1 MDNSELLKTTLKWN
15 KIHDPRTGQFS
26 AQGKGGQV
34 ITVRKRVAGGS
45 GIGLGRIKTVA
56 DEVQAKANIAKAAV
70 MPLSQFMQSSYVG
83 PKNQRLDAMISEMP
97 VGTTISGWT
106 KIQGANGAYWKKG
119 TSTSLTLG
127 SGVAGSSVHKAIIS
141 SAVKNGSL
149 SAKKAVTIHSAT
161 YNNITSWAALRK
173 ILATKETK
181 VQVTYKAVAF
191 MWPKIYT
198 PKKKLQ
204 NEGKGFA
211 GSKKIPRPE
220 YGQETNYSM
229 TGKPVPPPRLY
240 VVSERDMMN
249 KLSDAEKDR
258 VSKMTGDTVVA
269 AGSRWKKGGANGAT
283 IFQRVMQVFDN
294 MKDYTKPG
302 RPFLSG
308 IKKYTHRN
316 PVTKK
321 ERELDKGEYDEEG
334 GMAKSQLQSIIRN
347 AKAIYD
353 GLEDDTNISEW
364 AQSKITVAEDYISTV
379 SNYMQGESEKTASKE
394 AGGLY
399 LKLTNKSHRADH
411 LAPKSPVES
420 KQISA
425 SVREGLQTK
434 VTEHNKKFG
443 DKPGKRVTLS
453 MLERVFRRGV
463 GAYQTNRGS
472 VRPNVTGPDQW
483 AYARVNVFLAAIRS
497 GRYKSGKFDVD
508 ILPKKHPLSSRKTT
522 KESVRDYRKE
532 YDNYHARPDQR
543 ANRGKRNQ
551 ARRNMG
557 LKVGDPRE
565 VDHKTPLSK
574 NGSNNSDN
582 LRAIS
587 FSENRKKGNKTL
599 KELVSLSFKSN
610 GVDTSIDKYDVLEYL
625 EVQK

>member
-1 MDNSELLKTTLKWN
+1 MDNSKLLKTTLKWN

-26 AQGKGGQV
+26 AQSKGGQV
-34 ITVRKRVAGGS
+34 ITVRKRDAERGS
-45 GIGLGRIKTVA
+45 GIGTGRIKTVA

-106 KIQGANGAYWKKG
+106 KIQGKSGAYWKKG
-119 TSTSLTLG
+119 NSTSLTLG
-127 SGVAGSSVHKAIIS
+127 SDVAGSSVHKAIIS

-181 VQVTYKAVAF
+181 VQVTYKAIAF

-204 NEGKGFA
+204 NEGKGFT

-229 TGKPVPPPRLY
+229 TGKPVPPPRLL

-321 ERELDKGEYDEEG
+321 ERALDKGEYDEEG

-353 GLEDDTNISEW
+353 GLEDDTNIAEW

-399 LKLTNKSHRADH
+399 L
-411 LAPKSPVES
+411 
-420 KQISA
+420 
-425 SVREGLQTK
+425 
-434 VTEHNKKFG
+434 
-443 DKPGKRVTLS
+443 
-453 MLERVFRRGV
+453 
-463 GAYQTNRGS
+463 
-472 VRPNVTGPDQW
+472 
-483 AYARVNVFLAAIRS
+483 
-497 GRYKSGKFDVD
+497 
-508 ILPKKHPLSSRKTT
+508 TT

>member
-1 MDNSELLKTTLKWN
+1 MDNSKLLKTTLKWN

-26 AQGKGGQV
+26 ATASGGQE

-45 GIGLGRIKTVA
+45 GIGSGRIKTVA
-56 DEVQAKANIAKAAV
+56 DEVQAKASIAKAAV

-106 KIQGANGAYWKKG
+106 KIQGKSGAYWKKG
-119 TSTSLTLG
+119 NSTSLTLG
-127 SGVAGSSVHKAIIS
+127 SDVAGSSVHKAIIS

-181 VQVTYKAVAF
+181 GQVTYKAVAF

-211 GSKKIPRPE
+211 GAKKIPRPE

-229 TGKPVPPPRLY
+229 TGKPVPPPRLL

-379 SNYMQGESEKTASKE
+379 SNYMQSDAKDVTKKE
-394 AGGLY
+394 HA
-399 LKLTNKSHRADH
+399 
-411 LAPKSPVES
+411 
-420 KQISA
+420 
-425 SVREGLQTK
+425 
-434 VTEHNKKFG
+434 
-443 DKPGKRVTLS
+443 
-453 MLERVFRRGV
+453 
-463 GAYQTNRGS
+463 
-472 VRPNVTGPDQW
+472 
-483 AYARVNVFLAAIRS
+483 
-497 GRYKSGKFDVD
+497 
-508 ILPKKHPLSSRKTT
+508 
-522 KESVRDYRKE
+522 RDYRKE

-574 NGSNNSDN
+574 NGGNNSDN

-625 EVQK
+625 EVQS

>member
-1 MDNSELLKTTLKWN
+1 MDNSKLLKTTLKWN
-15 KIHDPRTGQFS
+15 KIHDPRTGRFS
-26 AQGKGGQV
+26 ATSQGGQE

-45 GIGLGRIKTVA
+45 GIGSGRIKTVA

-106 KIQGANGAYWKKG
+106 KIQGKSGAYWKKG

-181 VQVTYKAVAF
+181 VQVTYKAIAF

-229 TGKPVPPPRLY
+229 TGKPVPPPRLL

-394 AGGLY
+394 
-399 LKLTNKSHRADH
+399 
-411 LAPKSPVES
+411 
-420 KQISA
+420 
-425 SVREGLQTK
+425 
-434 VTEHNKKFG
+434 
-443 DKPGKRVTLS
+443 
-453 MLERVFRRGV
+453 
-463 GAYQTNRGS
+463 
-472 VRPNVTGPDQW
+472 
-483 AYARVNVFLAAIRS
+483 
-497 GRYKSGKFDVD
+497 
-508 ILPKKHPLSSRKTT
+508 
-522 KESVRDYRKE
+522 RDYRKE
-532 YDNYHARPDQR
+532 YDNYHSRPEQR
-543 ANRGKRNQ
+543 SRRSLRNQ
-551 ARRNMG
+551 ARRTVG
-557 LKVGDPRE
+557 LGVGDPRE
-565 VDHKTPLSK
+565 VDHKQPLSK
-574 NGSNNSDN
+574 NGGNSADN
-582 LRAIS
+582 LRAVS
-587 FSENRKKGNKTL
+587 FAENRGKGNKTL
-599 KELVSLSFKSN
+599 KELVSLSFN
-610 GVDTSIDKYDVLEYL
+610 GYGVDTSINEYDVFAYL
-625 EVQK
+625 EK

>member
-1 MDNSELLKTTLKWN
+1 MDNSKLLKTTLKWN

-26 AQGKGGQV
+26 AQSKGGQV
-34 ITVRKRVAGGS
+34 ITVRKRDAERGR
-45 GIGLGRIKTVA
+45 GIGTGRIKTVA

-106 KIQGANGAYWKKG
+106 KIQGTNGAYWKKG

-161 YNNITSWAALRK
+161 YNNIASWAALRK
-173 ILATKETK
+173 ILATKEIK
-181 VQVTYKAVAF
+181 VQTTYKAIAF

-229 TGKPVPPPRLY
+229 TGKPVPPPRLL

-294 MKDYTKPG
+294 MRDYTKPG

-394 AGGLY
+394 
-399 LKLTNKSHRADH
+399 
-411 LAPKSPVES
+411 
-420 KQISA
+420 
-425 SVREGLQTK
+425 
-434 VTEHNKKFG
+434 
-443 DKPGKRVTLS
+443 
-453 MLERVFRRGV
+453 
-463 GAYQTNRGS
+463 
-472 VRPNVTGPDQW
+472 
-483 AYARVNVFLAAIRS
+483 
-497 GRYKSGKFDVD
+497 
-508 ILPKKHPLSSRKTT
+508 
-522 KESVRDYRKE
+522 SVRDYRKE
-532 YDNYHARPDQR
+532 YDNYHGRPEQI
-543 ANRGKRNQ
+543 K
-551 ARRNMG
+551 RRNMRNSARKTMG

-565 VDHKTPLSK
+565 IDHKVPLSK
-574 NGSNNSDN
+574 SGTNDLRN
-582 LRAIS
+582 LRAVS
-587 FSENRKKGNKTL
+587 FQENRSKGTKTI
-599 KELVSLSFKSN
+599 KELINSSFFARGADVSITSVEVDNFLRN
-610 GVDTSIDKYDVLEYL
+610 G
-625 EVQK
+625 

>member
-1 MDNSELLKTTLKWN
+1 MDNSASVTTTLKWN

-26 AQGKGGQV
+26 ATSQGGQE
-34 ITVRKRVAGGS
+34 ITVRKRVAGGT
-45 GIGLGRIKTVA
+45 GVGAGRPVTVGG
-56 DEVQAKANIAKAAV
+56 DVQAKANIAKAAV
-70 MPLSQFMQSSYVG
+70 MPLSQFMSSSYVG

-106 KIQGANGAYWKKG
+106 KIQGKSGAYWKKG
-119 TSTSLTLG
+119 GSTSLTLG

-141 SAVKNGSL
+141 SAVRNGSL
-149 SAKKAVTIHSAT
+149 SAKNAVKIHSGT
-161 YNNITSWAALRK
+161 YNNIASWAALRK
-173 ILATKETK
+173 ILATKEIKST
-181 VQVTYKAVAF
+181 TYKAIAF
-191 MWPKIYT
+191 ISSAKFT
-198 PKKKLQ
+198 PKRKLR
-204 NEGKGFA
+204 NEGKGFS

-229 TGKPVPPPRLY
+229 TGKPVPPPRLL
-240 VVSERDMMN
+240 VVSEREMMN

-258 VSKMTGDTVVA
+258 VNKMTGDTVVA
-269 AGSRWKKGGANGAT
+269 AGSRWKKGSANGAT
-283 IFQRVMQVFDN
+283 IFQRIMQVFDN
-294 MKDYTKPG
+294 MKDYTKPN

-347 AKAIYD
+347 SKVIYD

-394 AGGLY
+394 
-399 LKLTNKSHRADH
+399 
-411 LAPKSPVES
+411 
-420 KQISA
+420 
-425 SVREGLQTK
+425 
-434 VTEHNKKFG
+434 
-443 DKPGKRVTLS
+443 
-453 MLERVFRRGV
+453 
-463 GAYQTNRGS
+463 
-472 VRPNVTGPDQW
+472 
-483 AYARVNVFLAAIRS
+483 AAIRS

-532 YDNYHARPDQR
+532 YDNYHARPEQR
-543 ANRGKRNQ
+543 SNRGKRNQ
-551 ARRNMG
+551 ARRKMG

-574 NGSNNSDN
+574 NGGNSSDN

-599 KELVSLSFKSN
+599 KELVSLSFKSK
-610 GVDTSIDKYDVLEYL
+610 GVDTSIDKYDVLKYL
-625 EVQK
+625 EAQN

>member
-1 MDNSELLKTTLKWN
+1 MDSSELLTTTLKWN
-15 KIHDPRTGQFS
+15 KIHDPRTGRFS
-26 AQGKGGQV
+26 ATSQGGQE
-34 ITVRKRVAGGS
+34 ITVRKRVAGGT
-45 GIGLGRIKTVA
+45 GVGAGRPVTVGR
-56 DEVQAKANIAKAAV
+56 DVQAKANIAKAAV
-70 MPLSQFMQSSYVG
+70 MPLSQFMSSSYVG

-106 KIQGANGAYWKKG
+106 KIQGKSGAYWKKG
-119 TSTSLTLG
+119 GSTSLTLG

-141 SAVKNGSL
+141 SAVRNGSL
-149 SAKKAVTIHSAT
+149 SAKNAVKIHSGT
-161 YNNITSWAALRK
+161 YNNIASWAALRK
-173 ILATKETK
+173 ILATKEIKST
-181 VQVTYKAVAF
+181 TYKAIAF
-191 MWPKIYT
+191 ISSAKFT
-198 PKKKLQ
+198 PKRKLR
-204 NEGKGFA
+204 NEGKGFS

-229 TGKPVPPPRLY
+229 TGKPVPSPRLL
-240 VVSERDMMN
+240 VVSEREMMN

-258 VSKMTGDTVVA
+258 VNKMTGDTVVA
-269 AGSRWKKGGANGAT
+269 AGSRWKKGSANGAT
-283 IFQRVMQVFDN
+283 IFQRIMQVFDN
-294 MKDYTKPG
+294 MKDYTKPN

-347 AKAIYD
+347 SKVIYD

-411 LAPKSPVES
+411 LSPKPPAES
-420 KQISA
+420 KSISA
-425 SVREGLQTK
+425 SVRKGLQTK

-532 YDNYHARPDQR
+532 YDNYHARPEQR
-543 ANRGKRNQ
+543 SNRGKRNQ
-551 ARRNMG
+551 ARRKMG

-574 NGSNNSDN
+574 NGGNSSDN

-599 KELVSLSFKSN
+599 KELVSLSFKSK
-610 GVDTSIDKYDVLEYL
+610 GVDTSIDKYDVLKYL
-625 EVQK
+625 EAQN

>member
-1 MDNSELLKTTLKWN
+1 MDNSKLLKTTLKWN

-26 AQGKGGQV
+26 AQSKGGQV
-34 ITVRKRVAGGS
+34 ITVRKRDTESGR
-45 GIGLGRIKTVA
+45 GIGTGRIKTVA

-106 KIQGANGAYWKKG
+106 KIQGTNGAYWKKG

-161 YNNITSWAALRK
+161 YNNIASWAALRK
-173 ILATKETK
+173 ILATKEIK
-181 VQVTYKAVAF
+181 VQTTYKAIAF

-229 TGKPVPPPRLY
+229 TGKPVPPPRLL

-294 MKDYTKPG
+294 MRDYTKPG

-321 ERELDKGEYDEEG
+321 ENKGLWYNIRAKKKRGERLAKRGHEDYPDKLAFQNSAKTSKKELDKGEYDEEG

-379 SNYMQGESEKTASKE
+379 SNYMQSDAKDVTKKE
-394 AGGLY
+394 HA
-399 LKLTNKSHRADH
+399 
-411 LAPKSPVES
+411 
-420 KQISA
+420 
-425 SVREGLQTK
+425 
-434 VTEHNKKFG
+434 
-443 DKPGKRVTLS
+443 
-453 MLERVFRRGV
+453 
-463 GAYQTNRGS
+463 
-472 VRPNVTGPDQW
+472 
-483 AYARVNVFLAAIRS
+483 
-497 GRYKSGKFDVD
+497 
-508 ILPKKHPLSSRKTT
+508 
-522 KESVRDYRKE
+522 RDYRKE

-574 NGSNNSDN
+574 NGGNNSDN

-599 KELVSLSFKSN
+599 KELVSLSFKSK

-625 EVQK
+625 EVQS